1 MTERISFK
9 PHARL
14 LTMLGEQLIKS
25 DQIALVELVKNSY
38 DADATRVW
46 VDFRRFGPNFETRY
60 DSAIVITDNGS
71 GMTDE
76 IVRTAW
82 MSPATPSK
90 LKRKRAQAF
99 TPRGRALQGEK
110 GIGRFAVFKLGSHV
124 SLATRAEHE
133 RHETTLDLDIS
144 ILDDE
149 ETLLGERVNLSSSGE
164 VESAP
169 ETYLDDIQAMLNSR
183 EPAVFTGS
191 SHGEHGTR
199 IQIGNVRSAW
209 NKSKVD
215 RTFADLERLQPI
227 MWDDAQSLTMRDDFA
242 VTFLKDGGDLQ
253 LHDRRE
259 DHFQAVLEHA
269 VFRVTEGR
277 VDTDERTIH
286 FQLNGRPVLLS
297 LDDPEIR
304 GLKPFRARFLKEG
317 DDVIPRFESGPFGFG
332 FYIFD
337 LSNLAPSE
345 HELDSSDKKL
355 LREHRIYLYR
365 DGVRVYPYGDP
376 EDDWLQI
383 DVMRGTQSARSMFS
397 NDQTVGFVSIS
408 QQGNPQLRDKTN
420 REGLLEFGAATGD
433 FVALIQTVLAYL
445 RSKPYERYAASNRR
459 ARDQRRPPREAL
471 DEQFQQLR
479 AIPLEERAMKAVER
493 IESAIQSEREVAR
506 VQIARTQDLA
516 GVGLSVESASHDLIA
531 ASAEALR
538 VARLIVAEIRQL
550 GLAAE
555 YVSTLATSLVQRLEF
570 VDSRFQDVQGLFVST
585 RQKRGRVDVIRQA
598 RKVRSMYQ
606 ALHKAKDIRFEIDES
621 LEVLVLTTEAAVLQA
636 LINLVDNASY
646 WLIAS
651 IHSPR
656 IIRIF
661 ASAPDTLVVTDNGPG
676 VSPADEPY
684 IFEPFYSGKGD
695 TGKGLGLYIAKE
707 VSSRNG
713 FAVDL
718 EDVDDDRSLAG
729 ATFTLRFAERAK

>member
-46 VDFRRFGPNFETRY
+46 VDFRRFGPSFEAQF
-60 DSAIVITDNGS
+60 DSSIVISDNGT
-71 GMTDE
+71 GMTDDT
-76 IVRTAW
+76 VRNAW
-82 MSPATPSK
+82 MSPATPTK
-90 LKRKRAQAF
+90 LKRKRLQAF

-110 GIGRFAVFKLGSHV
+110 GIGRFAVFKLGSRV
-124 SLATRAEHE
+124 SLATRAERE
-133 RHETTLDLDIS
+133 PHETTLELDIS
-144 ILDDE
+144 VLDDE
-149 ETLLGERVNLSSSGE
+149 ATLLDAFGDLPAGGEFGSDS
-164 VESAP
+164 
-169 ETYLDDIQAMLNSR
+169 ETYLDDIQAMLGSR
-183 EPAVFTGS
+183 EPTVFLGAHS
-191 SHGEHGTR
+191 GEHGTR
-199 IQIGNVRSAW
+199 IQISKIRSSW
-209 NKSKVD
+209 SKLKVD

-227 MWDDAQSLTMRDDFA
+227 MWDKAQSLTTHSDFEII
-242 VTFLKDGGDLQ
+242 FLKDGADLH
-253 LHDRRE
+253 LHDKRE
-259 DHFQAVLEHA
+259 DHFQATLEHA
-269 VFRVTEGR
+269 VLRVTDGQ
-277 VDTDERTIH
+277 VDTSERTIG
-286 FQLNGRPVLLS
+286 FQLNDRPVLLS

-304 GLKPFRARFLKEG
+304 GLKPFRARFL
-317 DDVIPRFESGPFGFG
+317 DDDENAVPKFESGSFGFG
-332 FYIFD
+332 FYVFD

-345 HELDSSDKKL
+345 HQLDSSDKKL

-408 QQGNPQLRDKTN
+408 QQGNPKLRDKTN
-420 REGLLEFGAATGD
+420 REGLLENGAATGD
-433 FVALIQTVLAYL
+433 LIALIQTVLAYL
-445 RSKPYERYAASNRR
+445 RSKPYEQYAAANRR
-459 ARDQRRPPREAL
+459 ARDQRRPPREAI
-471 DEQFQQLR
+471 DEQFRRLR
-479 AIPLEERAMKAVER
+479 AIPLDDRASKAVEK

-516 GVGLSVESASHDLIA
+516 GVGLSVETASHDLIA

-538 VARLIVAEIRQL
+538 VARLIVAELRQL
-550 GLAAE
+550 DLAEE

-585 RQKRGRVDVIRQA
+585 RQKRGRVDVVRLA

-606 ALHKAKDIRFEIDES
+606 ALHGAKDIRFEIDDS
-621 LEVLVLTTEAAVLQA
+621 LGLQAVTTEAAVMQT
-636 LINLVDNASY
+636 LINLVDNATY

-651 IHSPR
+651 VHTPR
-656 IIRIF
+656 TIRVF
-661 ASAPDTLVVTDNGPG
+661 VSAPDTLVVTDNGPG
-676 VSPADEPY
+676 VSSTDEPY
-684 IFEPFYSGKGD
+684 IFEAFYSGKGD

-718 EDVDDDRSLAG
+718 EHVEDDRSLAG
-729 ATFTLRFAERAK
+729 ATFTLRFAERVE